1 MIKFIHTGDVH
12 LGAQL
17 NYGKYNMILGKD
29 RRDDLLSTFLDIIK
43 LAKEEDVDFI
53 FISGDLYESK
63 FFTLS
68 QLNNILNIMKSADN
82 IKIFIV
88 SGNHDP
94 IMENSIWMSAEIP
107 ENVYLF
113 TEQKLKYKE
122 ISDKNVRIYGYSWK
136 DYINKDVN
144 LFDDISLDKNYKNFL
159 LLHGDL
165 NNPSSEYLP
174 LKLEDLQKSDFDY
187 IALGHIHKSMFYAS
201 NICYCGSP
209 EPLDF
214 GETGMHGI
222 IYGEMDSKLK
232 LTFRDISKGIFINGE
247 VKIDENINYLTLK
260 DMILKRYKNKNK
272 KVFLKL
278 TLTGFIDESNR
289 FDLDILQKDLEQY
302 FEYLEIEDDTTVNF
316 DIETIKASNVG
327 NIVGKFVEKM
337 EKLGLENETN
347 RKALYLGLE
356 ALLLKR

>member
-113 TEQKLKYKE
+113 R
-122 ISDKNVRIYGYSWK
+122 D
-136 DYINKDVN
+136 NK
-144 LFDDISLDKNYKNFL
+144 
-159 LLHGDL
+159 
-165 NNPSSEYLP
+165 
-174 LKLEDLQKSDFDY
+174 
-187 IALGHIHKSMFYAS
+187 
-201 NICYCGSP
+201 
-209 EPLDF
+209 
-214 GETGMHGI
+214 
-222 IYGEMDSKLK
+222 
-232 LTFRDISKGIFINGE
+232 
-247 VKIDENINYLTLK
+247 
-260 DMILKRYKNKNK
+260 
-272 KVFLKL
+272 
-278 TLTGFIDESNR
+278 
-289 FDLDILQKDLEQY
+289 
-302 FEYLEIEDDTTVNF
+302 
-316 DIETIKASNVG
+316 
-327 NIVGKFVEKM
+327 
-337 EKLGLENETN
+337 
-347 RKALYLGLE
+347 
-356 ALLLKR
+356 